1 MTNQIPSN
9 DDMWIQAVQLRVED
23 MLKSHPEIDQESL
36 ALLVETVGA
45 GIRSSNKLLQ
55 AYQAGSSFLESD
67 YFDIVPEDE
76 ESQDNT
82 KLGERKR
89 TATKV
94 SHVLSNGVN
103 YSITGPYYNGK
114 RSRNND
120 QR

>member
-9 DDMWIQAVQLRVED
+9 DEMWIQAVQLRVED

-36 ALLVETVGA
+36 ALLVETIGA

-76 ESQDNT
+76 SQDNT
-82 KLGERKR
+82 KLGTRKR

-94 SHVLSNGVN
+94 SYVLTNGAE
-103 YSITGPYYNGK
+103 YSITGPYFNSH
-114 RSRNND
+114 RSRMNGN
-120 QR
+120 R

>member
-9 DDMWIQAVQLRVED
+9 DEMWVQAVQLRVED
-23 MLKSHPEIDQESL
+23 MLKNHPEIDQESL

-45 GIRSSNKLLQ
+45 GIRSNKKLLE
-55 AYQAGSSFLESD
+55 AYRSGSSFLESD
-67 YFDIVPEDE
+67 YFDVVPEDDSE
-76 ESQDNT
+76 DNT
-82 KLGERKR
+82 KLGMRKR

-94 SHVLSNGVN
+94 SHVLPNGRS
-103 YSITGPYYNGK
+103 YSITGPYYNSR